1 MATNAEYTEVTEDAD
16 RVILLYHRKS
26 VPVNDYDKAVAAKQR
41 IASLYHANL
50 NALNDTKLKA
60 PFDGYVQK
68 KFFGAHEIVNTG
80 TPVLSMINNDYF
92 EVNIDIPSSDFIR
105 RESFKEFYC
114 EAQIIIN
121 FSGYFSV

>member
-1 MATNAEYTEVTEDAD
+1 MRRLKRSTTQVTEESD
-16 RVILLYHRKS
+16 RVIELYHRKS

-68 KFFGAHEIVNTG
+68 KFLTL
-80 TPVLSMINNDYF
+80 TRL
-92 EVNIDIPSSDFIR
+92 
-105 RESFKEFYC
+105 
-114 EAQIIIN
+114 
-121 FSGYFSV
+121 

>member
-1 MATNAEYTEVTEDAD
+1 MQYEATKAEYTQVTEN
-16 RVILLYHRKS
+16 RSVIELYHRKS

-68 KFFGAHEIVNTG
+68 KFLTL
-80 TPVLSMINNDYF
+80 TRL
-92 EVNIDIPSSDFIR
+92 
-105 RESFKEFYC
+105 
-114 EAQIIIN
+114 
-121 FSGYFSV
+121 